1 MPAELF
7 SVEQVERARRYHR
20 PLYVAL
26 LLDVTLG
33 LGVLS
38 VLAFTR
44 AGSWLYDAVPGA
56 AFPALVVVLSGVVRL
71 PLGFWRGHVRERRWG
86 FSTQSARGWLVDRAK
101 SLAVTLVL
109 TSGAVLGLVGVVR
122 WLPRTWP
129 FVAAPAGA
137 VLVLVVGFAAPVVLE
152 PLFNRFAP
160 LRDQE
165 LAERLRALARRAG
178 VPVRDVLVAD
188 ASRRTRKVNAYVSGL
203 GSTRRVVLFDTL
215 LREAEPRQVELVVA
229 HELGH
234 RRARHVAK
242 GTLLGMVGAAATV
255 AVLWALVSDPGDLRN
270 APLVLLVAEALE
282 LLGLPVAAA
291 VSRRWER
298 EADRFSL
305 DVTRD
310 PEAFEAAHRELAT
323 ANLSDL
329 DPPRPVYALLFTH
342 PTAPERIAAG
352 RAWASRAGE
361 ERTSCPRAR
370 SRGRRARRRRG
381 RASRRRGRCGRGPE
395 QGGRRSAARSR
406 TGPSPASRRGT

>member
-33 LGVLS
+33 LAVLS

-44 AGSWLYDAVPGA
+44 AGSWLYDAVPGT
-56 AFPALVVVLSGVVRL
+56 AFPALVVAVSAAVRL
-71 PLGFWRGHVRERRWG
+71 PLAFWRGHVRERRWG
-86 FSTQSARGWLVDRAK
+86 FSTQSSRGWLVDRLK
-101 SLAVTLVL
+101 SLGVTVVL
-109 TSGAVLGLVGVVR
+109 TSGAVLGLAGMAR
-122 WLPRTWP
+122 RLPRAWP
-129 FVAAPAGA
+129 FVAAPAA
-137 VLVLVVGFAAPVVLE
+137 SVFVLLVGFAAPVVLE

-160 LRDQE
+160 LRDQQ
-165 LAERLRALARRAG
+165 LADRLRALARRPG

-203 GSTRRVVLFDTL
+203 GATRRVVLFDTL
-215 LREAEPRQVELVVA
+215 LREAGPRQVELVVA

-242 GTLLGMVGAAATV
+242 GTLVGMLGAAATV
-255 AVLWALVSDPGDLRN
+255 VVLWALVADPGDLRN
-270 APLVLLVAEALE
+270 APLVLLVASALE
-282 LLGLPVAAA
+282 LVGLPVAAA

-305 DVTRD
+305 EVTRD

-323 ANLSDL
+323 ANLNDL

-342 PTAPERIAAG
+342 PTPPERIAAG
-352 RAWASRAGE
+352 RAWARA
-361 ERTSCPRAR
+361 TVP
-370 SRGRRARRRRG
+370 
-381 RASRRRGRCGRGPE
+381 
-395 QGGRRSAARSR
+395 
-406 TGPSPASRRGT
+406 

>member
-20 PLYVAL
+20 PLYLAL
-26 LLDVTLG
+26 LLHETLG
-33 LGVLS
+33 LGALS

-44 AGSWLYDAVPGA
+44 VGSWLHDAVPGA
-56 AFPALVVVLSGVVRL
+56 AFPALVLTLVTVVRL
-71 PLGFWRGHVRERRWG
+71 PLAYWRGHLRERRWG
-86 FSTQSARGWLVDRAK
+86 FSTQSTRAWLLDRLK
-101 SLAVTLVL
+101 SLVVTLVIY
-109 TSGAVLGLVGVVR
+109 SGAVLGLAGLAR

-129 FVAAPAGA
+129 FVAAPAA
-137 VLVLVVGFAAPVVLE
+137 ALLVLLVGFAGPLVLE

-160 LRDQE
+160 LRDEE
-165 LAERLRALARRAG
+165 LADRLRSLARRAG

-188 ASRRTRKVNAYVSGL
+188 ASRRTSKVNAYVSGL
-203 GSTRRVVLFDTL
+203 GATRRVVLYDTL

-234 RRARHVAK
+234 RHARHVAQ
-242 GTLLGMVGAAATV
+242 GTLLGMLGAAATIAVVWAAV
-255 AVLWALVSDPGDLRN
+255 ADPGDLRQ
-270 APLVLLVAEALE
+270 APLVLLVASALE
-282 LLGLPVAAA
+282 LVALPVTAA

-310 PEAFEAAHRELAT
+310 PEVFETSHRELAT

-342 PTAPERIAAG
+342 PTPPERIAAG
-352 RAWASRAGE
+352 RAWARAA
-361 ERTSCPRAR
+361 ER
-370 SRGRRARRRRG
+370 
-381 RASRRRGRCGRGPE
+381 
-395 QGGRRSAARSR
+395 
-406 TGPSPASRRGT
+406 